1 MWLSFVFYYNWSV
14 WSYTGTWTPITNLQ
28 TWRLVFRGCIDGY
41 SRCIT
46 YLRSST
52 ALELFRDAVERF
64 GLLRVRGDAGSEN
77 IDIAYFMIE
86 HRGLNRG
93 SFLVGP
99 CVHNQRIERL
109 WAEDPVSILQRFAS
123 FNGGWRNFTNQ
134 QPHPYKSFTFYL
146 PSKNKQGFNW
156 IHLSTEQ
163 SQS

>member
-64 GLLRVRGDAGSEN
+64 GLPRVRGDAGSEN

-109 WAEDPVSILQRFAS
+109 WAEVNRILSAYFRDLFLFMEAEGILQINNPTQMRALHFFSS
-123 FNGGWRNFTNQ
+123 FQ
-134 QPHPYKSFTFYL
+134 
-146 PSKNKQGFNW
+146 
-156 IHLSTEQ
+156 E
-163 SQS
+163 